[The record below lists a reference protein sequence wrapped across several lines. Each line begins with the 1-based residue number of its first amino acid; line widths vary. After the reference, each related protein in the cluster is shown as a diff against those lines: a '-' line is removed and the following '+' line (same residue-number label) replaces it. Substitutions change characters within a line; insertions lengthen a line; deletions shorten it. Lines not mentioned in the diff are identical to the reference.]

1 MASRYTRLGDQK
13 TSFSAMMGRF
23 GVVTVMNA
31 KIIAHEDIED
41 QVAQWST
48 KTAPQII
55 KELQAATPRCVLETL
70 KIANVTEDGP
80 TKTVTGGQ
88 YNNTLI
94 KFGKT
99 ATIEIQDALGNAEA
113 LEALCGGVVEYSEQ
127 TAVTDNDANAIK
139 SSRIALHFTQD
150 FSGPVAILGDSF
162 FIDSLT
168 GEQVPVLIVFYNVSP
183 DSLFNL
189 TQDAEG
195 DATVFDM
202 NGTLNTQTIT
212 VGDRDGYNPDTG
224 TGADETHRTVG
235 VFYSIISKDD
245 ADLATEE
252 ETATYTLT
260 CVDNVVTFDAQE
272 SGYTAKFDGA
282 DGTTATLTAADN
294 VAIVDV
300 YDNQDPA
307 QRVETKIFRYVKK
320 N

>member
-31 KIIAHEDIED
+31 RIIAHEDIED
-41 QVAQWST
+41 QVDKWST
-48 KTAPQII
+48 KTAPQIV
-55 KELQAATPRCVLETL
+55 KELQDAPTRCVLETL

-113 LEALCGGVVEYSEQ
+113 LEALCGGVVEYSDPL
-127 TAVTDNDANAIK
+127 AVDNDADAIK

-224 TGADETHRTVG
+224 TGANKTNRTVG

-300 YDNQDPA
+300 YDNQVPP
-307 QRVETKIFRYVKK
+307 QRVETKIFRYAKK